1 MNGKIIVVEVPLLY
15 ETGMD
20 SLFDATLAI
29 DASLSDQITNLQKRG
44 SDIDSNLLLN
54 KNNQFDKYKKKL
66 TFLLHT
72 NNDINEVEKQINT
85 IIKKIK

>member
-1 MNGKIIVVEVPLLY
+1 MNEKIIVVEVPLLY
-15 ETGMD
+15 ETCMD
-20 SLFDATLAI
+20 ALFDATLAI

-85 IIKKIK
+85 IIKQVK